1 MAEVLGIV
9 ASGIAVGQLASEV
22 TSSIIKLKGYWDQ
35 VKEPPSEIRQLLL
48 EIDSLNLILCHIQN
62 DQREENI
69 LALGSTK
76 VCVDQTLK
84 LCKEGSDEL
93 GGLVRELVEKID
105 WKTGWRKKAG
115 TAKEVLKKEEIKLI
129 KRRMKNAI
137 RLLSLAYQCHT
148 K

>member
-9 ASGIAVGQLASEV
+9 ASGIAAGQLASEV
-22 TSSIIKLKGYWDQ
+22 TSSIIKLKRYWDQ
-35 VKEPPSEIRQLLL
+35 VKETPNEIRQLLL
-48 EIDSLNLILCHIQN
+48 EIDSLNVILCHIQN
-62 DQREENI
+62 DQHGENV
-69 LALGSTK
+69 LALASTK
-76 VCVDQTLK
+76 ICVDQTLK

-93 GGLVRELVEKID
+93 GGLVRELAEKID
-105 WKTGWRKKAG
+105 GKTGWRKKAG
-115 TAKEVLKKEEIKLI
+115 AAKVVLKKEEIKLI